1 MLEKLQAVSASG
13 PQEEEPWEV
22 LLSVFFL
29 VTQLQVQAFL
39 SVPVRSLYRLQR
51 RCAMYMSQCLSYR
64 DQDTVSTPKQLTCF
78 VGGQSTS
85 F

>member
-1 MLEKLQAVSASG
+1 M
-13 PQEEEPWEV
+13 

-29 VTQLQVQAFL
+29 VTQLQAQAFL

-51 RCAMYMSQCLSYR
+51 RYAMCIKLCLSYR
-64 DQDTVSTPKQLTCF
+64 YQDTVSTPKQLTCF